1 MKVEDRHISEALRL
15 SNPTLPDGAWL
26 ATPDKVRDDPLFY
39 RGLLAHALTL
49 AKLECAVEA
58 LEPFAT
64 WAENEVDA
72 EGWKNPP
79 MRERI
84 VDWFGPSDFRAAA
97 EALTEIRSESH
108 E

>member
-1 MKVEDRHISEALRL
+1 MKVEDRHIEEALRGNCL
-15 SNPTLPDGAWL
+15 SVNPRSMAW
-26 ATPDKVRDDPLFY
+26 A
-39 RGLLAHALTL
+39 RGSQQMMFCALTL

-84 VDWFGPSDFRAAA
+84 VDWFGPSYFRAAA
-97 EALTEIRSESH
+97 EALTQIRSESN